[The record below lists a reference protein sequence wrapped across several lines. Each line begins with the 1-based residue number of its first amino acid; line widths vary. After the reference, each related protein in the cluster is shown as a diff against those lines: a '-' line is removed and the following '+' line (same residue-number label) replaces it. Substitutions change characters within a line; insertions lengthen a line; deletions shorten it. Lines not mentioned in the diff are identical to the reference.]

1 MPETSQFILNIVSA
15 NCSTTATISGTSA
28 IYLINDI
35 ANLFEHETTPN
46 GNVAINALQTVTQE
60 FLDNLNLLVDKYQ
73 DSNKLIF
80 RLRDFFRN
88 LQLNEAFY
96 IIPGEQPKELLDR
109 LTDSLI
115 VQNDPDPEHAL
126 RDLLEIKNQIKN
138 RYNIYSY
145 DHRRTVY
152 IGEPDKNRRI
162 CRYCRQSIPA
172 TTFRQKAHT
181 ISESLGNKT
190 IFTNTECDQCNNRY
204 GSGIEKE
211 FAEYLEL
218 FRALYAIRGKNGVI
232 SPHDGNYTVDHP
244 AEKHITIGVT
254 LSDEEIEAQDK
265 KLHES
270 PDVIELPITT
280 GHSFIPQNIYK
291 ALCKYIL
298 GILPDSTM
306 AEFRSTVEWI
316 DGSLSFAALP
326 RIAFMFPTGFRL
338 EQPRLTALVKHCADE
353 NLPKCLGIVEVA
365 DLAFA
370 FIVPVSGDTVDYTDS
385 NLMLHLADSIPPFN
399 FTRGWQHLDF
409 SSTTPKELRHKLRFV
424 TTPKP
429 YPR

>member
-1 MPETSQFILNIVSA
+1 MPETSPFVLNIVSA
-15 NCSTTATISGTSA
+15 NCSTTATIGGTGA
-28 IYLINDI
+28 IYLIQDLASI
-35 ANLFEHETTPN
+35 FEHETTPD
-46 GNVAINALQTVTQE
+46 GHAAINASQTVTQD
-60 FLDNLNLLVDKYQ
+60 FLDNLNRLVDKYK
-73 DSNKLIF
+73 DSNRLIF
-80 RLRDFFRN
+80 KFRDFFRK
-88 LQLNEAFY
+88 LQLDEAFY

-115 VQNDPDPEHAL
+115 VRNDPDPQRAM
-126 RDLLEIKNQIKN
+126 RDLLEIKGQIKK

-152 IGEPDKNRRI
+152 IGEPDKNKRI
-162 CRYCRQSIPA
+162 CRYCLRSIPE
-172 TTFRQKAHT
+172 TTFKQKAHT

-254 LSDEEIEAQDK
+254 LSDEEIETQDK
-265 KLHES
+265 QMHES
-270 PDVIELPITT
+270 PDVLELPITT

-306 AEFRSTVEWI
+306 PGFRSTVEWI
-316 DGSLSFAALP
+316 DGTLSFAALP

-370 FIVPVSGDTVDYTDS
+370 FIVPVAGDTVDYTDGH
-385 NLMLHLADSIPPFN
+385 LLRHLADSIPPFN
-399 FTRGWQHLDF
+399 FTQSWQHLDY
-409 SSTTPKELRHKLRFV
+409 SSTTPQALRHTLRFV
-424 TTPKP
+424 TTPK
-429 YPR
+429 